1 MTRKNFDVVILG
13 AGSIGAPAAFFLAK
27 EGIRTLVIDKLP
39 SVGQGANK
47 AAIGGI
53 RATHSDRA
61 KINICLKSIEIFSTW
76 EEEYGDH
83 IGWVQGGYSFVA
95 YRKQDEETL
104 KGLLDVQKQ
113 YGLNINW
120 LDKDEL
126 LEVIPD
132 LNQEGLRGGTFCPDD
147 GSACPLLATHAF
159 CRRARE
165 RGVEFHF
172 NEEVTDIVVEAG
184 QVRSVKTTKG
194 EYGTDFVIN
203 AAGAGAKRVANMAGL
218 DVPVRPDSHEAG
230 ITEPVERFLEP
241 MVVDIRPAEG
251 SANYYFYQHY
261 TNQIVFCITPRPS
274 IWGEDTRETS
284 VFLPMVARRM
294 IDLMPRLANLR
305 VRRTWRGLYP
315 MTPDG
320 LPIVG
325 KVKELEGYINA
336 VGMCGQGF
344 MIGPGLAPYLVKMVR
359 DELSAE
365 DEEVLSGLTMYRDFG
380 GEERLK

>member
-1 MTRKNFDVVILG
+1 MNKNNFDVIVIG

-27 EGIRTLVIDKLP
+27 EGIRTLVIDALP

-53 RATHSDRA
+53 RATHSDKA
-61 KINICLKSIEIFSTW
+61 KINICLKSIDIFSTW
-76 EEEYGDH
+76 QEEYGDH

-95 YRKQDEETL
+95 YREVEEKTL
-104 KGLLDVQKQ
+104 KGLLAVQKQ

-120 LDKDEL
+120 LDRDDL

-132 LNQEGLRGGTFCPDD
+132 LNRERLRGGTFSPGD
-147 GSACPLLATHAF
+147 GSACPLLAAHAF
-159 CRRARE
+159 YRRARE
-165 RGVEFHF
+165 RGAEFHF
-172 NEEVTDIVVEAG
+172 NEEVMDVVVEAG
-184 QVRSVKTTKG
+184 KVRGVKTTKG
-194 EYGTDFVIN
+194 EYGTGCIVN
-203 AAGAGAKRVANMAGL
+203 AAGHAAKRVANLAGL
-218 DVPVRPDSHEAG
+218 DVPVRADCHEGG
-230 ITEPVERFLEP
+230 ITEPVERFLRP

-261 TNQIVFCITPRPS
+261 TNQIVFCITPKPS

-294 IDLMPRLANLR
+294 VDLVPRLANLR
-305 VRRTWRGLYP
+305 VRRVWRGLYP

-320 LPIVG
+320 APIVG
-325 KVKELEGYINA
+325 KVKEVEGYINA

-344 MIGPGLAPYLVKMVR
+344 MIGPGLAPYLVRMVK
-359 DELSAE
+359 DEMSAE
-365 DEEVLSGLTMYRDFG
+365 DEEVLSGLTIYRDFG
-380 GEERLK
+380 GEEKLK

>member
-1 MTRKNFDVVILG
+1 MNNKNFDVVIIG

-27 EGIRTLVIDKLP
+27 EGIHTLVIDKLP

-53 RATHSDRA
+53 RATHSDIA
-61 KINICLKSIEIFSTW
+61 KISICLKSIDIFSTW

-95 YRKQDEETL
+95 YREQDKETL
-104 KGLLDVQKQ
+104 KELIEVQKQ

-120 LDKDEL
+120 LDKGQL

-132 LNQEGLRGGTFCPDD
+132 LNPEGLRGGTFCPDD

-159 CRRARE
+159 HRRARE
-165 RGVEFHF
+165 RGAEFHF
-172 NEEVTDIVVEAG
+172 NEEVMDIVVKADR
-184 QVRSVKTTKG
+184 VRGVKTTKG
-194 EYGTDFVIN
+194 EYGTDCVIN
-203 AAGAGAKRVANMAGL
+203 AAGPWAKKVANMAGL
-218 DVPVRPDSHEAG
+218 DVPVRSDSHEAG
-230 ITEPVERFLEP
+230 ITEPVEHFLRP
-241 MVVDIRPAEG
+241 MVVDIRPAKG

-261 TNQIVFCITPRPS
+261 TNQIVFCITPSPS

-284 VFLPMVARRM
+284 VFLPMVSRRM

-305 VRRTWRGLYP
+305 VRRVWRGLYP

-344 MIGPGLAPYLVKMVR
+344 MIGPGLALYLVKMVK
-359 DELSAE
+359 DELIAE
-365 DEEVLSGLTMYRDFG
+365 DREVLSALSVYRDFG
-380 GEERLK
+380 GEEKLK

>member
-1 MTRKNFDVVILG
+1 MNRKNFDVIIIG
-13 AGSIGAPAAFFLAK
+13 AGSVGAPAAFFLAQ

-53 RATHSDRA
+53 RATHSDKA
-61 KINICLKSIEIFSTW
+61 KISICLKSIEIFSTW

-95 YRKQDEETL
+95 YREQDEETL
-104 KGLLDVQKQ
+104 KGLLDIQKQ

-120 LDKDEL
+120 LGRDEL

-132 LNQEGLRGGTFCPDD
+132 LNPEGLRGGTFCPDD
-147 GSACPLLATHAF
+147 GSACPLLAAHAF
-159 CRRARE
+159 YRKARE

-172 NEEVTDIVVEAG
+172 NEEVTDIIVKADR
-184 QVRSVKTTKG
+184 VRGVKTTKG
-194 EYGTDFVIN
+194 EHGTDFVIN
-203 AAGAGAKRVANMAGL
+203 AAGPWARKVANMGGL
-218 DVPVRPDSHEAG
+218 DVPVRSDSHEAG
-230 ITEPVERFLEP
+230 ITEPVERFLGP

-261 TNQIVFCITPRPS
+261 TNQIVFCITPNPNM
-274 IWGEDTRETS
+274 WGEDTRETS

-305 VRRTWRGLYP
+305 VRRVWRGLYP

-320 LPIVG
+320 APIVG

-344 MIGPGLAPYLVKMVR
+344 MIGPGLAPYLVKMVK

-365 DEEVLSGLTMYRDFG
+365 DREVLSGLTLYRDFG

>member
-1 MTRKNFDVVILG
+1 MNRKNFDVIIIG
-13 AGSIGAPAAFFLAK
+13 AGSVGAPAAFFLAQ

-53 RATHSDRA
+53 RATHSDKA
-61 KINICLKSIEIFSTW
+61 KISICLKSIEIFSTW

-95 YRKQDEETL
+95 YREQDEETL
-104 KGLLDVQKQ
+104 KGLLDIQKQ

-120 LDKDEL
+120 LGRDEL

-132 LNQEGLRGGTFCPDD
+132 LNPEGLRGGTFCPDD
-147 GSACPLLATHAF
+147 GSACPLLAAHAF
-159 CRRARE
+159 YRKARE
-165 RGVEFHF
+165 RGAEFHF
-172 NEEVTDIVVEAG
+172 NEEVTDIIVKADR
-184 QVRSVKTTKG
+184 VRGVKTTKG
-194 EYGTDFVIN
+194 EHGTDFVIN
-203 AAGAGAKRVANMAGL
+203 AAGPWARKVANMAGL
-218 DVPVRPDSHEAG
+218 DVPVRSDSHEAG
-230 ITEPVERFLEP
+230 ITEPVERFLGP
-241 MVVDIRPAEG
+241 MVVDIRPADG

-261 TNQIVFCITPRPS
+261 TNQIVFCITPNPNM
-274 IWGEDTRETS
+274 WGEDTRETS

-305 VRRTWRGLYP
+305 VRRVWRGLYP

-320 LPIVG
+320 APIVG

-344 MIGPGLAPYLVKMVR
+344 MIGPGLAPYLVKMVK

-365 DEEVLSGLTMYRDFG
+365 DREVLSGLTLYRDFG

>member
-1 MTRKNFDVVILG
+1 MTRSFDVVIVG
-13 AGSIGAPAAFFLAK
+13 AGSIGTPTAFFLAQ
-27 EGIRTLVIDKLP
+27 EGIRTLVIDKLA

-61 KINICLKSIEIFSTW
+61 KISICLKSIEIFSTW

-95 YRKQDEETL
+95 YREQDEKTL
-104 KGLLDVQKQ
+104 KGLIELQKQ

-120 LDKDEL
+120 LSRDEL

-132 LNQEGLRGGTFCPDD
+132 LNREGLRGGTFSPGD
-147 GSACPLLATHAF
+147 GSACPLLAVHAF
-159 CRRARE
+159 YHRAKE
-165 RGVEFHF
+165 RGAEFHF
-172 NEEVTDIVVEAG
+172 GEEVTDIMVKAG
-184 QVRSVKTTKG
+184 RVRGVKTTKG
-194 EYGTDFVIN
+194 EYSTGCVIN
-203 AAGAGAKRVANMAGL
+203 AAGPWARKVANLAGL

-230 ITEPVERFLEP
+230 ITEPVERFLGP

-251 SANYYFYQHY
+251 SANCYFYQHY
-261 TNQIVFCITPRPS
+261 TNQIVFCITPRPN

-284 VFLPMVARRM
+284 VFLPMAARRI

-305 VRRTWRGLYP
+305 VRRVWRGLYP

-320 LPIVG
+320 SPIVG
-325 KVKELEGYINA
+325 KVRELEGYINA

-344 MIGPGLAPYLVKMVR
+344 MIGPGLAVYLVKMVK

-365 DEEVLSGLTMYRDFG
+365 DEEVLSGLSAYRDFG
-380 GEERLK
+380 GEEKLK

>member
-1 MTRKNFDVVILG
+1 MNRKNFDVIIIG
-13 AGSIGAPAAFFLAK
+13 AGSVGAPAAFFLAQ

-53 RATHSDRA
+53 RATHSDKA
-61 KINICLKSIEIFSTW
+61 KISICLKSIEIFSTW

-95 YRKQDEETL
+95 YREQDEETL
-104 KGLLDVQKQ
+104 KGLLDIQKQ

-120 LDKDEL
+120 LGRDEL

-132 LNQEGLRGGTFCPDD
+132 LNPEGLRGGTFCPDD
-147 GSACPLLATHAF
+147 GSACPLLAAHAF
-159 CRRARE
+159 YRKARE
-165 RGVEFHF
+165 QGVEFHF
-172 NEEVTDIVVEAG
+172 NEEVTDIIVKADR
-184 QVRSVKTTKG
+184 VRGVKTTKG
-194 EYGTDFVIN
+194 EHGTDFVIN
-203 AAGAGAKRVANMAGL
+203 AAGPWARKVANMAGL
-218 DVPVRPDSHEAG
+218 DVPVRSDSHEAG
-230 ITEPVERFLEP
+230 ITEPVERFLGP

-261 TNQIVFCITPRPS
+261 TNQIVFCITPNPNM
-274 IWGEDTRETS
+274 WGEDTRETS

-305 VRRTWRGLYP
+305 VRRVWRGLYP

-320 LPIVG
+320 APIVG

-344 MIGPGLAPYLVKMVR
+344 MIGPGLAPYLVKMVK

-365 DEEVLSGLTMYRDFG
+365 DREVLSGLTLYRDFG

>member
-1 MTRKNFDVVILG
+1 MSRKNFDVVIIG

-61 KINICLKSIEIFSTW
+61 KITICLKSIEIFSTW
-76 EEEYGDH
+76 QEEYGDP

-95 YRKQDEETL
+95 YREQDERTL
-104 KGLLDVQKQ
+104 KGLLEVQKP

-120 LDKDEL
+120 LDRDEL

-132 LNQEGLRGGTFCPDD
+132 LNPEGLRGGTFCPDD
-147 GSACPLLATHAF
+147 GSACPLLAAHAF
-159 CRRARE
+159 YRRARE
-165 RGVEFHF
+165 RGAEFHF

-184 QVRSVKTTKG
+184 RVSRVKTNRG
-194 EYGTDFVIN
+194 EYGTDWVIN
-203 AAGAGAKRVANMAGL
+203 AAGAAARKVANMVGL
-218 DVPVRPDSHEAG
+218 DVPVRPDCHEAG
-230 ITEPVERFLEP
+230 ITEPVERFLRP

-294 IDLMPRLANLR
+294 VDLMPRLANLR
-305 VRRTWRGLYP
+305 VRRVWRGLYP

-320 LPIVG
+320 SPIVG
-325 KVKELEGYINA
+325 KAREVEGYINA

-344 MIGPGLAPYLVKMVR
+344 MIGPGLALYLVKMVK

-365 DEEVLSGLTMYRDFG
+365 DEDVLSGLTMYRDFG
-380 GEERLK
+380 GEEKLK

>member
-1 MTRKNFDVVILG
+1 MNRKNFDVIIIG
-13 AGSIGAPAAFFLAK
+13 AGSVGAPAAFFLAQ

-53 RATHSDRA
+53 RATHSDKA
-61 KINICLKSIEIFSTW
+61 KISICLKSIEIFSTW

-95 YRKQDEETL
+95 YREQDEETL
-104 KGLLDVQKQ
+104 KGLLDIQKQ

-120 LDKDEL
+120 LGRDEL

-132 LNQEGLRGGTFCPDD
+132 LNPEGLRGGTFCPDD
-147 GSACPLLATHAF
+147 GSACPLLAAHAF
-159 CRRARE
+159 YRKARE
-165 RGVEFHF
+165 QGAEFHF
-172 NEEVTDIVVEAG
+172 NEEVTDIIVKADR
-184 QVRSVKTTKG
+184 VRGVKTTKG
-194 EYGTDFVIN
+194 EHGTDFVIN
-203 AAGAGAKRVANMAGL
+203 AAGPWARKVANMAGL
-218 DVPVRPDSHEAG
+218 DVPVRSDSHEAG
-230 ITEPVERFLEP
+230 ITEPVERFLGP

-261 TNQIVFCITPRPS
+261 TNQIVFCITPNPNM
-274 IWGEDTRETS
+274 WGEDTRETS

-305 VRRTWRGLYP
+305 VRRVWRGLYP

-320 LPIVG
+320 APIVG

-344 MIGPGLAPYLVKMVR
+344 MIGPGLAPYLVKMVK

-365 DEEVLSGLTMYRDFG
+365 DREVLSGLTLYRDFG